1 MLIAGRYSISN
12 SPFLQGWQQEYMK
25 AHGSMPSQDK
35 VISFLESV
43 VNNESIPVIK
53 KQADIRLLNQMQK
66 FAP

>member
-35 VISFLESV
+35 VISFLESI